1 MRLYLDTNIL
11 FFLYT
16 GDTDEVSR
24 DVHALIGDYENV
36 ILTSSICAQECI
48 HLFHIGKSGNPKKKD
63 TCDAESFVDW
73 LHEMDIRIIPVSEKH
88 LKTYASLPIH
98 GDHRDPNDRLLIA
111 QAITDRIA
119 LISSDHKFAWYEG
132 EGLEFIFNKR

>member
-36 ILTSSICAQECI
+36 
-48 HLFHIGKSGNPKKKD
+48 K
-63 TCDAESFVDW
+63 
-73 LHEMDIRIIPVSEKH
+73 M
-88 LKTYASLPIH
+88 
-98 GDHRDPNDRLLIA
+98 
-111 QAITDRIA
+111 
-119 LISSDHKFAWYEG
+119 
-132 EGLEFIFNKR
+132 

>member
-1 MRLYLDTNIL
+1 M
-11 FFLYT
+11 
-16 GDTDEVSR
+16 
-24 DVHALIGDYENV
+24 HALIGDYENV
-36 ILTSSICAQECI
+36 ILTSTICAQECI
-48 HLFHIGKSGNPKKKD
+48 HLFHIGKSGNSKKKD